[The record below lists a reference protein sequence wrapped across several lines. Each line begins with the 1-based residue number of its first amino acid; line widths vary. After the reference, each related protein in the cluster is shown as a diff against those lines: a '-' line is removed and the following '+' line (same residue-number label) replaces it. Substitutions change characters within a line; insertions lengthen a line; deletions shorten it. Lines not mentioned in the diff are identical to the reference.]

1 MEDLKY
7 TKNEKIFSNIL
18 LLLFIEPKKCVSMF
32 LVDSFTDSGPPLNG
46 FYQIY
51 FRSRNV
57 SLLVVTSEVGYGE
70 EYKSRITLTE
80 PYTCRQQ

>member
-51 FRSRNV
+51 FDHAMFRYW
-57 SLLVVTSEVGYGE
+57 LLLRKLDTVKNIKAASH
-70 EYKSRITLTE
+70 
-80 PYTCRQQ
+80 